1 MNYEQVRQL
10 KEKVEVFENTSF
22 VSVLSANELLLLN
35 EKTGDTWSVE
45 YSYEEDAL
53 VLHGDTAVCVE
64 HNSTVDE
71 EDENLSLEKVN
82 EALLLS
88 YSDNNKSA
96 FSEGLSYL
104 PQLIAERKKS
114 KPKSTE
120 KVTKLYSENYERHSE
135 ETKNFAEEFYNE
147 WADKQS
153 EVASNFK
160 RVFEA
165 GFLFE
170 EDGSFKSGDVLD
182 PVVTLESYRTEK
194 EDHEQYLESAE
205 GLVNFYKEL
214 EDYGVPSH
222 CLKDLQ
228 LNESSWES
236 TLTRNLVHEKQS
248 GANINVLET
257 VTLAKELHSALLEDS
272 PHWYNYHNN
281 DNSAYLKSGLY
292 GGSNVYTP
300 HDLEKLIGDLTR
312 ATSTYINNGFTRE
325 ELAEVSDMK
334 DAIDTMYR
342 TNKISDE
349 EVAKVVDNFNSKFGV
364 RKTSIYEPLK
374 NYVGV

>member
-120 KVTKLYSENYERHSE
+120 HSCTLRTTKDTL
-135 ETKNFAEEFYNE
+135 K
-147 WADKQS
+147 KQ
-153 EVASNFK
+153 K
-160 RVFEA
+160 
-165 GFLFE
+165 
-170 EDGSFKSGDVLD
+170 
-182 PVVTLESYRTEK
+182 TL
-194 EDHEQYLESAE
+194 
-205 GLVNFYKEL
+205 
-214 EDYGVPSH
+214 
-222 CLKDLQ
+222 
-228 LNESSWES
+228 
-236 TLTRNLVHEKQS
+236 
-248 GANINVLET
+248 
-257 VTLAKELHSALLEDS
+257 
-272 PHWYNYHNN
+272 
-281 DNSAYLKSGLY
+281 LKS
-292 GGSNVYTP
+292 ST
-300 HDLEKLIGDLTR
+300 
-312 ATSTYINNGFTRE
+312 TSGQT
-325 ELAEVSDMK
+325 S
-334 DAIDTMYR
+334 
-342 TNKISDE
+342 
-349 EVAKVVDNFNSKFGV
+349 KVK
-364 RKTSIYEPLK
+364 
-374 NYVGV
+374 